1 MRRAGK
7 VVRHVLFFV
16 LAAASALFLLLTL
29 PADIRN
35 APERYVSCAPAVQIT
50 PLPGMGSS
58 WLLNAGDQAAL
69 EQLPG
74 IGAVYAQRIIE
85 NRERDGDFYFP
96 EDAMEVKGIGEKRL
110 ESILL
115 WLRENPDKA
124 WLPKE

>member
-1 MRRAGK
+1 MGRAGK
-7 VVRHVLFFV
+7 VVRHVVFLV
-16 LAAASALFLLLTL
+16 LAAASALFLCLT
-29 PADIRN
+29 PPHAHRS
-35 APERYVSCAPAVQIT
+35 VSAAYPSSSQDVQIT
-50 PLPGMGSS
+50 PLPGMGST

-110 ESILL
+110 ESIMR
-115 WLRENPDKA
+115 WLQENPDKA
-124 WLPKE
+124 WLPEE

>member
-1 MRRAGK
+1 MGRAGK
-7 VVRHVLFFV
+7 VVRHVVFLV
-16 LAAASALFLLLTL
+16 LAAASALFLYLT
-29 PADIRN
+29 PHHAHRN
-35 APERYVSCAPAVQIT
+35 VSAAYQSRPQNVQIT

-110 ESILL
+110 ESIMR
-115 WLRENPDKA
+115 WLSENPDKA
-124 WLPKE
+124 WLPEE

>member
-1 MRRAGK
+1 MGRADK
-7 VVRHVLFFV
+7 VVRHVVFLV
-16 LAAASALFLLLTL
+16 LAAASALFLCLT
-29 PADIRN
+29 PHHAQRN
-35 APERYVSCAPAVQIT
+35 VSAAYQSRPQNVQIT

-110 ESILL
+110 ESIMR
-115 WLRENPDKA
+115 WLSENPDKA
-124 WLPKE
+124 WLPEE